1 MKAES
6 KFNKLRTQAKS
17 KIANLQAELDKFKM
31 DQSATE
37 KMNLVCTRQIDTQVF
52 MDVLLIYIFFICLL
66 VLLFIL

>member
-37 KMNLVCTRQIDTQVF
+37 KINLVCTRQMDTQVF
-52 MDVLLIYIFFICLL
+52 MK